1 MRKKPHERGLS
12 SITRALQQ
20 FEVGDIVNIN
30 INSSV
35 QKGMPH
41 HRFQGYTG
49 KIEGKQGDAYLVTV
63 KVGKK
68 NKTLII
74 LSDHLRRVV

>member
-12 SITRALQQ
+12 SLTRALQQ
-20 FEVGDIVNIN
+20 FEEGDIVSVNID
-30 INSSV
+30 SSV

-41 HRFQGYTG
+41 HRFQGLTG
-49 KIEGKQGDAYLVTV
+49 KIEGKQGEAYLVSV

-68 NKTLII
+68 FKTLIV
-74 LSDHLRRVV
+74 LSNHLRRVL